1 MDGLHA
7 TGCVVL
13 TGGDPEWGDLVDGG
27 EVVVTEREPY
37 QVLDIPSPCDS
48 VGPCRSSG
56 SLTGTAR
63 TYSSASK
70 SRCFECQSAFR
81 NRDDGSTQKMRPGHS
96 RWGIDGSAPSV
107 ASV

>member
-1 MDGLHA
+1 
-7 TGCVVL
+7 VL

-56 SLTGTAR
+56 SLTEQRHTPTADPVVVSF
-63 TYSSASK
+63 TLGSILPFAHGWGG
-70 SRCFECQSAFR
+70 SRR
-81 NRDDGSTQKMRPGHS
+81 S
-96 RWGIDGSAPSV
+96 RRRSWGRLL
-107 ASV
+107 

>member
-1 MDGLHA
+1 MGRPSAVDGLHA

-56 SLTGTAR
+56 SFYGHRGWLQKRPASDGLTGQR
-63 TYSSASK
+63 S
-70 SRCFECQSAFR
+70 
-81 NRDDGSTQKMRPGHS
+81 
-96 RWGIDGSAPSV
+96 GSAILRG
-107 ASV
+107 